1 MATAYATLQD
11 ITDLFRTLTPE
22 ESDRATA
29 LLPVVSDQL
38 RQYALNVG
46 KDLDQMITDGK
57 VLTNTVKS
65 VTVDVVARVLMTST
79 DDEPMTQTSESALG
93 YRFSGS
99 FLVPGGGL
107 FIKTEE
113 LKKLGLYR
121 QKLSGISMS

>member
-11 ITDLFRTLTPE
+11 ITDLFRPLTTE

-57 VLTNTVKS
+57 VLSNTVKS

-93 YRFSGS
+93 YTFSGS

-121 QKLSGISMS
+121 QKLGGISMI